1 MSSVRVAVVVGSQ
14 SDMAAAEEASSLL
27 KEFSIEHEVR
37 VLSAHRDH
45 DALDDYI
52 RSCKV
57 EVFIA
62 IAGLS
67 AALPGY
73 IASRT
78 TRPVIGVPRDVKL
91 LGLDSLL
98 SMVQMPTGIPVACV
112 GIDNAKN
119 AALLAIEIMS
129 VRDEGLRG
137 KLVEFRN
144 KSKSKR
150 ATTTRER
157 Q

>member
-1 MSSVRVAVVVGSQ
+1 
-14 SDMAAAEEASSLL
+14 MAIAEDTSAIL
-27 KEFSIEHEVR
+27 KEFEIEHEVK
-37 VLSAHRDH
+37 VLSAHKDH
-45 DALDDYI
+45 EALDDYI
-52 RSCKV
+52 SGCKAD
-57 EVFIA
+57 VFIA

-78 TRPVIGVPRDVKL
+78 IRPVIGVPRDVKL
-91 LGLDSLL
+91 QGLDSLL
-98 SMVQMPTGIPVACV
+98 SMIQMPTGVPVACV

-119 AALLAIEIMS
+119 GALLAIEIMS
-129 VRDEGLRG
+129 VNDEGLRG
-137 KLVEFRN
+137 KLAEYRE
-144 KSKSKR
+144 KSKTKR